1 MGYYLVFVQA
11 LIKIELPS
19 LSKRRE
25 DIPLLVD
32 HFINQFNLKKNKK
45 ITGISNQVIR
55 MLMQYEFPGNIRELE
70 NLIEHAF
77 VLCHAPQIEVEHL
90 PREFV
95 ERFKEEKRDVSES
108 KDKLKVAE
116 VQIIIDALKKHG
128 GNRSNTAAELGID
141 KSTLWRKMKKF
152 NIKNL

>member
-1 MGYYLVFVQA
+1 
-11 LIKIELPS
+11 
-19 LSKRRE
+19 
-25 DIPLLVD
+25 
-32 HFINQFNLKKNKK
+32 
-45 ITGISNQVIR
+45 